1 MRRLPPLA
9 AVRVFEAAARHENF
23 TQAAQELGLTQAAVS
38 YQIRILEER
47 LGLSLFSRSKQRVTL
62 TDSGRKLS
70 LQVSSAFDSLDRAFE
85 SVVADDRGI
94 LSISCAISFGSS
106 WLAHRLG
113 SFQLHHPDLALRL
126 TTENRLVDF
135 ARDDVDVAIRIC
147 RGPWPGLVQK
157 FLFRSH
163 VTPVCSAEFAARH
176 ALTDPAQLL
185 SVPRI
190 SPDDDFWRFWF
201 ESHGIEIDRE
211 VGQRTVGFDNQLG
224 EMRAVA
230 VGHGVAMMTPLFW
243 QPEFDSGR
251 IVQPF
256 AKLVLLSTS
265 YWLVYPEHKRHQR
278 KIRAF
283 AEWMA
288 AEVAESGANMPPE
301 IFQPPEG

>member
-1 MRRLPPLA
+1 M
-9 AVRVFEAAARHENF
+9 
-23 TQAAQELGLTQAAVS
+23 S

-47 LGLSLFSRSKQRVTL
+47 LGLSLFSRSKQRVML
-62 TDSGRKLS
+62 TESGRKLS
-70 LQVSSAFDSLDRAFE
+70 LQVSNAFDSLDRAFE
-85 SVVADDRGI
+85 SVLADDSGI

-113 SFQLHHPDLALRL
+113 SFQLRHPDLAVRL

-135 ARDDVDVAIRIC
+135 ARDDVDVAIRIG

-157 FLFRSH
+157 FLFRGH
-163 VTPVCSAEFAARH
+163 VTPVCSAEFAERYGLA
-176 ALTDPAQLL
+176 DPAQLL

-190 SPDDDFWRFWF
+190 SPDDSLWRLWF
-201 ESHGIEIDRE
+201 EAQGLQADGEAR
-211 VGQRTVGFDNQLG
+211 QRTVGFDNQLG

-243 QPEFDSGR
+243 QPEFESGR

-256 AKLVLLSTS
+256 APLALLRSS

-278 KIRAF
+278 KIRVF
-283 AEWMA
+283 AEWLS
-288 AEVAESGANMPPE
+288 AELAESGADMPPE
-301 IFQPPEG
+301 IFQRAQD